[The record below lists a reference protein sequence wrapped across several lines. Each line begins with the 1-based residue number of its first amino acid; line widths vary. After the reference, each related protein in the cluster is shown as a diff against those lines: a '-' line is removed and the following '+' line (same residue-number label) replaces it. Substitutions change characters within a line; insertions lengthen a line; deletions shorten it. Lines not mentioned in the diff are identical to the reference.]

1 MNESSELSSDMDNI
15 SQMLYEM
22 GQALRNCAQLLNKDY
37 SQLIDSITRLSELS
51 KAVDNLLD
59 NQIIMVD
66 RLPDELEREILVSDN
81 IPVLIEEYYSEDND
95 KRLHKVIHR
104 CKSAEQL
111 KKHEV
116 LFDQTV
122 EAYKIGS
129 YHLSC
134 MGLFAIADELLT
146 HLSGLYGTRANKRI
160 SEFEESIKETVELAP
175 YDPCLYSAYSALSEH
190 RISFYNSM
198 PFSNKEPTELN
209 RHWTMHGRSSRDYK
223 KIDFIRVLLWID
235 ALTRLDGFR

>member
-1 MNESSELSSDMDNI
+1 MNVLSSAMDSI
-15 SQMLYEM
+15 SQMINEL
-22 GQALRNCAQLLNKDY
+22 GQTIKDLAQQYKIDN
-37 SQLIDSITRLSELS
+37 SELIDTITRLSELS
-51 KAVDNLLD
+51 EAVDKLLD

-66 RLPDELEREILVSDN
+66 RLPEELEREILVSGN
-81 IPVLIEEYYSEDND
+81 IPALIEEYYSEDND
-95 KRLHKVIHR
+95 KRLHIVIQR
-104 CKSAEQL
+104 CKTAKRM
-111 KKHEV
+111 KKHEI
-116 LFDQTV
+116 LFNQIV
-122 EAYKIGS
+122 EAYKMGS

-146 HLSGLYGTRANKRI
+146 SLSGLYGPNADKRL